1 MHFVANLDKYS
12 THRWKGTR
20 KNDVKN
26 RAADLLM
33 GIKVALGSRVITS
46 NSKTDIKWQLLA
58 SLREKDEIEEK
69 RVSLFQTDL
78 GARFGFNQSNIKVS
92 RAVDQQ
98 FFFAPLRT
106 EKKSGI
112 LTLAVKVT

>member
-1 MHFVANLDKYS
+1 MHFVSNLDKYS

-33 GIKVALGSRVITS
+33 GIKVSLGSRLVTS

-58 SLREKDEIEEK
+58 SLREKDEIEQN

-78 GARFGFNQSNIKVS
+78 GARFGFNQNNIKVS
-92 RAVDQQ
+92 TSANQQ
-98 FFFAPLRT
+98 LFSDIEKT
-106 EKKSGI
+106 E
-112 LTLAVKVT
+112 LHLF